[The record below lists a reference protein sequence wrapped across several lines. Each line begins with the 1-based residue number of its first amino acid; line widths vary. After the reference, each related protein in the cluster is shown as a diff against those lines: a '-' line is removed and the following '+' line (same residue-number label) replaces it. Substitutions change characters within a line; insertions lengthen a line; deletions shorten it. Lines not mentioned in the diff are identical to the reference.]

1 MLSNLITDRKS
12 DDTYYNYTDLNRV
25 EKAVE
30 YIAALLNDCGYYI
43 TIETK
48 TDWNMKDFSKCS
60 QMNRYIEN
68 IRKCINQFC
77 KVPSSMYV
85 PTSIDDLDYI
95 GANYIEKVLQDIEF
109 FIANMKKE
117 YIYAGTFSAGEGV
130 VL

>member
-117 YIYAGTFSAGEGV
+117 YIYAGTFSAGEEV